1 MAADLIV
8 EWIQRNLVLVTFRV
22 MLLVLML
29 MMMVVDTIAI
39 MMMRVVIV
47 VLMVGLKTRR
57 TTLLRPDA
65 TSFERTA
72 GLHDP
77 GKVMSVGE
85 LLLVVILQVRREF
98 VGAASPFRR

>member
-8 EWIQRNLVLVTFRV
+8 EWIQRDLVLVTFGV
-22 MLLVLML
+22 MLLMLML
-29 MMMVVDTIAI
+29 MMMVDTIAI

-77 GKVMSVGE
+77 GKVMRVGE
-85 LLLVVILQVRREF
+85 LLLVVILQVWREF

>member
-8 EWIQRNLVLVTFRV
+8 EWIQRDLVLVTLRV
-22 MLLVLML
+22 MLLVL
-29 MMMVVDTIAI
+29 MMVVDTIAI

-47 VLMVGLKTRR
+47 VLVVGLKTRR

-77 GKVMSVGE
+77 GKVMRVGE